1 MISKH
6 EISSG
11 VGAASYFA
19 NSFAKDGAGP
29 TDNYYVNEQ
38 AMATW
43 AGNAAQILRV
53 SGKRV
58 NEVDFVAFLDGK
70 LHNPTTGVIQ
80 DLTHNSKGADRRAGW
95 DFTVSAPKSVSLAG
109 LVGMDARVLQAHR
122 YANATAMAWLER
134 HGAQIRVKDAI
145 GENVKEATGNLIYA
159 TVTHETSR
167 DNEPQLHNHNVIVAA
182 TFDKRR
188 GKWRSLTNDELFKI
202 RSDGDVVYKATLAK
216 ELRKAGYVLDY
227 AKDGVNFEIQGI
239 GAKQLEAFSS
249 RTRAIDAV
257 LIAQGLDPKVASWEA
272 RQAANLGTRS
282 KKEDIPREAMHA
294 VWQDM
299 ARSVG
304 LDVPTLVKASKD
316 RAANPEL
323 ENTLQE
329 TEKKAAMESVSWAVE
344 HLSSREQSFKLA
356 ELEKTAIEFGQVSIA
371 AVQEAIH
378 THTKEHLLVV
388 RDEVQDG
395 MTLMTTTRGIAAER
409 QMHENI
415 KSRIGT
421 APSPAGVDK
430 PVLSDAAEFKSKLD
444 AFEAGKS
451 KTMGVDYRL
460 TDEQVHAAKNMLM
473 HPDAYQAIQG
483 DAGTGKTAVL
493 EFVREVAEAKGWLVR
508 GVAVSSSAAQELE
521 ASSGIQTQTLA
532 GMFAERDFAAQRIAL
547 EITTLRSE
555 IAKMPGSNAYS
566 ERLGN
571 PENFANLSE
580 LRESENGNGGKR
592 KKQKDA
598 QLQKSA
604 QPGPDSTRAASHIEI
619 QRLAAKSAN
628 IDFGEHR
635 YVFDHAK
642 GEVFRGGDGLQD
654 KMAQYLVDLS
664 ARLQAG
670 VLPKKGA
677 RSMGVKLNMPG
688 KSALKGLSGESAI
701 DGADNAGL
709 NYSERRANYFVNQA
723 IEQVAIQAGNT
734 AARGIAVLGESMMT
748 YQKVGTVEAIAA
760 RNALYTFKASAR
772 DQLVSEL
779 HTKHAEL
786 ANLHARGN
794 TAGAKMLWVMD
805 ESSMGGAHEMAQYTA
820 MANVTGARVVIQ
832 GDEKQHGSVPAGR
845 AFVQIKTT
853 GVNVSVLQQTRR
865 FDKSTQQ
872 TQAALALMK
881 RGMYGQ
887 AMARLDAREVTEEA
901 FASVVAH
908 RFVKNLGE
916 LKARGVQNPKVGVV
930 TLTNRDRKAVNTA
943 VQAELRAKGL
953 IAQKSFEKGHLSD
966 PKLTAAEQR
975 TVSRLAAASVDRLVF
990 RKRYEEIDVERGDV
1004 VVVTAM
1010 DVAANRIT
1018 VRNAKGREVQVNP
1031 DWHDFFTPAR
1041 AETRAYSVGD
1051 RVEAR
1056 AIIRTD
1062 GQEIKNGMRG
1072 SVSAINDSRTSIR
1085 WDHGTSAALDNSQ
1098 IKFVDLAYA
1107 HTSFKEQGATNDR
1120 EIIAVSKVGA
1130 KVFNQMA
1137 AYVAATR
1144 ARDNTEIVTTDLKT
1158 LIANADALRL
1168 KSVATEDPMKMAAGV
1183 RPGRVESFEEAL
1195 GRILME
1201 SQAFKEQHGLSPL
1214 DKSKSKS
1221 SGQVQERKIEKA
1233 VTKQQ
1238 GIERGR

>member
-11 VGAASYFA
+11 AGAASYFS

-70 LHNPTTGVIQ
+70 LLNPITGAIQ

-239 GAKQLEAFSS
+239 AAKQLEAFSS
-249 RTRAIDAV
+249 RTRAIDSV

-282 KKEDIPREAMHA
+282 KKEDVPREVMHA

-299 ARSVG
+299 ANSVG
-304 LDVPTLVKASKD
+304 LDVPTLVKDSKD

-329 TEKKAAMESVSWAVE
+329 TEKKAALESVSWAVD

-378 THTKEHLLVV
+378 IHTKEHLLVV

-421 APSPAGVDK
+421 ARSPAGVDQ
-430 PVLSDAAEFKSKLD
+430 PVLSNAAEFKSKLD

-493 EFVREVAEAKGWLVR
+493 EFVREVAQAKGWLVR

-532 GMFAERDFAAQRIAL
+532 GMFAERDFAAQRLAL
-547 EITTLRSE
+547 EITALRAE
-555 IAKMPGSNAYS
+555 IAKMPGPSAQSQNV
-566 ERLGN
+566 E
-571 PENFANLSE
+571 E
-580 LRESENGNGGKR
+580 LAELWESENGKGGKT

-598 QLQKSA
+598 QHLKSE
-604 QPGPDSTRAASHIEI
+604 QPGSDSAKAASRIEI

-642 GEVFRGGDGLQD
+642 GAVFRGGDGLQD

-664 ARLQAG
+664 ARLRAG
-670 VLPKKGA
+670 ELPKKGA
-677 RSMGVKLNMPG
+677 RSMGVKLSMPG
-688 KSALKGLSGESAI
+688 KSSMKRLNGESPI
-701 DGADNAGL
+701 EGADNAGL

-723 IEQVAIQAGNT
+723 IEPVAIQAGNT
-734 AARGIAVLGESMMT
+734 AARGIAALGESMMT

-772 DQLVSEL
+772 DQLVSKL

-786 ANLHARGN
+786 LNLHARGN

-805 ESSMGGAHEMAQYTA
+805 ESSMGGAHEMEKYTA

-845 AFVQIKTT
+845 AFVQIKNT
-853 GVNVSVLQQTRR
+853 GVNISVLQQTRR

-872 TQAALALMK
+872 TQEALALMK

-887 AMARLDAREVTEEA
+887 AMARLDAREVTPEA

-908 RFVKNLGE
+908 RFVKNLEE
-916 LKARGVQNPKVGVV
+916 LKARGVRDPKVGVV

-943 VQAELRAKGL
+943 VQAELRAKGF

-966 PKLTAAEQR
+966 PKLTSAEQR

-990 RKRYEEIDVERGDV
+990 RKKYEEIDVARGDV
-1004 VVVTAM
+1004 VVVTAV

-1018 VRNAKGREVQVNP
+1018 VRNARGQEVQVNP

-1062 GQEIKNGMRG
+1062 GQEIKNGTRG
-1072 SVSAINDSRTSIR
+1072 SVFAINDSRTSIR
-1085 WDHGTSAALDNSQ
+1085 WDHGSSVTLDNSQ

-1137 AYVAATR
+1137 AYVSATR

-1158 LIANADALRL
+1158 LVANADALRI
-1168 KSVATEDPMKMAAGV
+1168 KTVATEDPKKMAAGV
-1183 RPGRVESFEEAL
+1183 RSGRAESFEEAL
-1195 GRILME
+1195 GRILRE
-1201 SQAFKEQHGLSPL
+1201 HQAFKER
-1214 DKSKSKS
+1214 
-1221 SGQVQERKIEKA
+1221 SGAVLAEGFNTKPVEQIQERKVEKTIA
-1233 VTKQQ
+1233 QQ
-1238 GIERGR
+1238 RERGIGF